1 MSILRFELLFFNLQ
15 DVHDTIHEY
24 SATRIFGMMEVGA
37 ESGEEIYEVSES
49 LGASLDEERF
59 LRMN

>member
-1 MSILRFELLFFNLQ
+1 
-15 DVHDTIHEY
+15 
-24 SATRIFGMMEVGA
+24 MMEVGA